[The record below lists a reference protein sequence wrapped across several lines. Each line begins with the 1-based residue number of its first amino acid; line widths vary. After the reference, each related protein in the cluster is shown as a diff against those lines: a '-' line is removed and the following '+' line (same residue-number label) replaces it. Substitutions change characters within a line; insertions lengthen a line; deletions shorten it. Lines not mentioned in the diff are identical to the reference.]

1 MAKYFPKII
10 GDAVYLSPMS
20 LDDLEQYTRWLNDL
34 EMTKYL
40 GAAAT
45 TISLEKEREALEM
58 LAKGEHNFAIVL
70 KGEDRLLGNI
80 SLMKVNHLH
89 QTAEVGLFIGN
100 KEDRGKGYGSEALRL
115 IVDFGFKYLNLKN
128 IMLKVNA
135 ENKAAIAAYKK
146 CGFNEFGRRTRSVYV
161 DGKWCDDI
169 YMEVLREW

>member
-20 LDDLEQYTRWLNDL
+20 LDDLEQYTRWMNDL

-80 SLMKVNHLH
+80 SLMKVNHLY

-146 CGFNEFGRRTRSVYV
+146 CGLNEFGRRTRSVYV